1 MAMEEEGESIGS
13 VAAIDTA
20 STYDRLPSLS
30 NAVPAVS
37 NQSTGRQQP
46 SAQEIQDSLSQ
57 VNARLAASGHVMTLN
72 VDPSTGLTVATIRN
86 SSTGDVV
93 EQFPGTD
100 SIHLAQM
107 LNGWASGKN
116 ILLDLI
122 A

>member
-1 MAMEEEGESIGS
+1 MAMAEEGESIGS

-30 NAVPAVS
+30 NAVAPVS

-46 SAQEIQDSLSQ
+46 SAQEIQDSLNQ
-57 VNARLAASGHVMTLN
+57 VNAKLAASGHVMTLN
-72 VDPSTGLTVATIRN
+72 VDPSTQLTVATIRN

-93 EQFPGTD
+93 EQFPGMD

>member
-30 NAVPAVS
+30 NAVAPVS

-46 SAQEIQDSLSQ
+46 SAQEIQDSLDQ
-57 VNARLAASGHVMTLN
+57 VNAKLAVSGRVMTLN

-86 SSTGDVV
+86 SSTGDVM

>member
-20 STYDRLPSLS
+20 STYDRLPSLPS
-30 NAVPAVS
+30 AVAPVT
-37 NQSTGRQQP
+37 NQSTRRQP
-46 SAQEIQDSLSQ
+46 SAQEIQDSLDQ
-57 VNARLAASGHVMTLN
+57 VNAKLAASGHVMTLN

-93 EQFPGTD
+93 DQFPGTD
-100 SIHLAQM
+100 TIHLAQM

>member
-30 NAVPAVS
+30 NAVAPVS

-46 SAQEIQDSLSQ
+46 SAQEIQDSLDQ
-57 VNARLAASGHVMTLN
+57 VNAKLATSGHVMTLN

-86 SSTGDVV
+86 ASNGAVM

>member
-1 MAMEEEGESIGS
+1 MAMEEGESIGS

-30 NAVPAVS
+30 NAVAPVS
-37 NQSTGRQQP
+37 NQSTGNQQP
-46 SAQEIQDSLSQ
+46 TAQEIQDSLSQ
-57 VNARLAASGHVMTLN
+57 VNAKLAATGRVMTLN
-72 VDPSTGLTVATIRN
+72 VDPSTGLTVATIRDA
-86 SSTGDVV
+86 STGDVV
-93 EQFPGTD
+93 DQFPGTD

>member
-30 NAVPAVS
+30 NVVAPVS

-46 SAQEIQDSLSQ
+46 SAQEIQDSLAQ
-57 VNARLAASGHVMTLN
+57 VNAKLAASGHVMTLN

-86 SSTGDVV
+86 ASNAEVM

>member
-13 VAAIDTA
+13 IAAIDTA

-30 NAVPAVS
+30 NAVAPVT

-46 SAQEIQDSLSQ
+46 TAQEIQDSLNQ
-57 VNARLAASGHVMTLN
+57 VNARLAASGHVMRLN

-86 SSTGDVV
+86 AENGAVV

-100 SIHLAQM
+100 TIHLAQM

>member
-1 MAMEEEGESIGS
+1 MAMAEEGESIGS

-30 NAVPAVS
+30 NPVAPVA

-46 SAQEIQDSLSQ
+46 TAQEIQDSLSQ
-57 VNARLAASGHVMTLN
+57 VNAKLAASGHVMRLN

-100 SIHLAQM
+100 TIHLAQM

>member
-1 MAMEEEGESIGS
+1 MAMEEGESIGS

-20 STYDRLPSLS
+20 STYDRLPSLP
-30 NAVPAVS
+30 NAVAPVS
-37 NQSTGRQQP
+37 NQSTGGGQQP
-46 SAQEIQDSLSQ
+46 SAQEIQGSLDQ
-57 VNARLAASGHVMTLN
+57 VNAKLAATGHVMTLN
-72 VDPSTGLTVATIRN
+72 VDASTGLTVATIRN
-86 SSTGDVV
+86 ASTGAVV

-100 SIHLAQM
+100 AIRLAQM

>member
-1 MAMEEEGESIGS
+1 MAMEEGEPIGS

-30 NAVPAVS
+30 NAVAPVS
-37 NQSTGRQQP
+37 NPSTSRQQP
-46 SAQEIQDSLSQ
+46 TAQEIQGSLNQ

-72 VDPSTGLTVATIRN
+72 VDPSTELTVATIRN
-86 SSTGDVV
+86 SNGEVV

-100 SIHLAQM
+100 SIRLAQM

>member
-1 MAMEEEGESIGS
+1 MAMEEQGESIGS

-30 NAVPAVS
+30 NAVAPVS
-37 NQSTGRQQP
+37 NQSTQQQQP
-46 SAQEIQDSLSQ
+46 TAQEIQDSLSQ
-57 VNARLAASGHVMTLN
+57 VNAKLAATGRVMTLN
-72 VDPSTGLTVATIRN
+72 VDPSSGLTVATIRN
-86 SSTGDVV
+86 SSNNEVLD
-93 EQFPGTD
+93 QFPGTD
-100 SIHLAQM
+100 SLHLAQM

>member
-1 MAMEEEGESIGS
+1 MAMEEGESIGS

-30 NAVPAVS
+30 SAVAPVT

-46 SAQEIQDSLSQ
+46 SAQEIQDSLDQ
-57 VNARLAASGHVMTLN
+57 VNTKLAATGHVMTLA

-93 EQFPGTD
+93 DQFPGTD